1 MDKITILTE
10 CLYNPKFYKAY
21 LYGVSPL
28 FELTLLKRKM
38 NGLKDLSFQKIKVC
52 DFLKKK

>member
-1 MDKITILTE
+1 MDKITILTK

-28 FELTLLKRKM
+28 FELTLSKRKM
-38 NGLKDLSFQKIKVC
+38 NLFSALLNEKKIR
-52 DFLKKK
+52 F